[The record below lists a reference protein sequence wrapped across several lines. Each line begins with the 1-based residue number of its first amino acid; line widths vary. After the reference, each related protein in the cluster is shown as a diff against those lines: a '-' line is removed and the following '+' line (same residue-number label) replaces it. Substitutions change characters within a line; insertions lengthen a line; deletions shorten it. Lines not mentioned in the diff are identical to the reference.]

1 MLKNV
6 SNELMK
12 MAFKVAFLAHA
23 PDAEP
28 EKHKCVIETSTYKLF
43 VVVVRGQDQA
53 AEVCKKLVEEE
64 GVQSI
69 LLCPGFTHRDVA
81 EISEVVGENVGV
93 FVARGKERAL
103 RSSNRVSRMIR
114 KREGFVG

>member
-1 MLKNV
+1 MV
-6 SNELMK
+6 
-12 MAFKVAFLAHA
+12 FRVVFLAHA
-23 PDAEP
+23 SDAEP
-28 EKHKCVIETSTYKLF
+28 EKHRCVIETPKYKLF

-53 AEVCKKLVEEE
+53 LELCRKLVKEE

-81 EISEVVGENVGV
+81 EISEAVGENVGV
-93 FVARGKERAL
+93 FVARGDGP
-103 RSSNRVSRMIR
+103 SNRASMIIR